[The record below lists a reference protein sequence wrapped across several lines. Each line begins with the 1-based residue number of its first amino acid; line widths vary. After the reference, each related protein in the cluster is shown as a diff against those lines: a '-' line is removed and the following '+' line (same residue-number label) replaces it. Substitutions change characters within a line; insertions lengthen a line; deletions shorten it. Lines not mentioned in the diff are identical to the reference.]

1 MAVTYKEYH
10 CMSMLRV
17 HKYVDNWFWGSASVS
32 PYKACEHGCNYC
44 DGRSQKYHA
53 SEDFDQEI
61 HVKINGPEVLRKEL
75 TKLFPPQKKISDFV
89 QVNERQAKRIRTVVM
104 VSSGISDAYQPAE
117 RKYKLTR
124 EILKLLAEYR
134 VPTFVMTKSDLILRD
149 LDLLEEINDRSW
161 CNVSFSVSTLN
172 KNISR
177 VFEPKTSPPKRRL
190 DAMKIITEKG
200 ILAGITYIPI
210 IPYITDTD
218 EQLSETIET
227 SKKYGA
233 RYILGGTMTLRDVQA
248 RRFYEIL
255 KEHYPEL
262 VDKYKKLYMK
272 GYEPLGKYIYTLNQ
286 KIKALCRKYD
296 IQNYIPRYIPD
307 IELKKNL
314 KVSTMLFLCAYFLS
328 FEEKGHYRAKSFR
341 RLGQTIEDMN
351 ENIVD
356 IYQKGKLEDI
366 KGMGVVTK
374 KLIEEFLETGS
385 SEYLEE
391 LKR

>member
-10 CMSMLRV
+10 CKSMLRM

-61 HVKINGPEVLRKEL
+61 HIKVNGPEVLRKEL
-75 TKLFPPQKKISDFV
+75 EKMFPPQKKITDFMQENEKQV
-89 QVNERQAKRIRTVVM
+89 QRIKTVVM

-117 RKYKLTR
+117 RKYELTR
-124 EILKLLAEYR
+124 KILKLLSEYR
-134 VPTFVMTKSDLILRD
+134 VPTYVMTKSDLILRD
-149 LDLLEEINDRSW
+149 LDLLEEINDKSW

-177 VFEPKTSPPKRRL
+177 IFEPKTSPPKRRL
-190 DAMKIITEKG
+190 DAMKIIAEKG
-200 ILAGITYIPI
+200 IQAGITYIPI

-227 SKKYGA
+227 SKSYGA
-233 RYILGGTMTLRDVQA
+233 RYILAGTMTLRDLQA
-248 RRFYEIL
+248 KRFYEIL

-262 VDKYKKLYMK
+262 VDKYKKLYLK
-272 GYEPLGKYIYTLNQ
+272 GYQPQGKYIHTLNQ
-286 KIKALCRKYD
+286 KVKILCNRYD
-296 IQNYIPRYIPD
+296 MQNYIPRYIPD

-314 KVSTMLFLCAYFLS
+314 EISTLLFLCAYFLS
-328 FEEKGHYRAKSFR
+328 FEEKGHFRSESFR
-341 RLGQTIEDMN
+341 RLGQTIEDME
-351 ENIVD
+351 ENIED
-356 IYQKGKLEDI
+356 IYKKGKLDDI
-366 KGMGVVTK
+366 KGMGRATK
-374 KLIEEFLETGS
+374 KLIVEFLETGS
-385 SEYLEE
+385 SGYLEE
-391 LKR
+391 LKK